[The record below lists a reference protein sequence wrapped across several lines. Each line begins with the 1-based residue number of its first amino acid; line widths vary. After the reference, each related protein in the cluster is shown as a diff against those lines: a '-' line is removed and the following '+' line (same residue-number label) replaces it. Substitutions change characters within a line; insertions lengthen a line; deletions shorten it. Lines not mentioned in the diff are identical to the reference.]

1 MAGCRDVSCAKLRF
15 VYITSV
21 YEQWQ
26 VCTVFMC
33 YRVYYQYTCNKALI
47 DVCYE
52 MFSMQNCSLCILT
65 YFRCIFTNSKC
76 IFINSRR
83 IFINSRRIFTHFRCI
98 SVSTLLILDGLTSA
112 VEYQYQTTDI
122 LVV

>member
-1 MAGCRDVSCAKLRF
+1 M
-15 VYITSV
+15 
-21 YEQWQ
+21 
-26 VCTVFMC
+26 
-33 YRVYYQYTCNKALI
+33 I